1 MRRYVLS
8 LSTEELDLCER
19 VSVALLVPADPLAT
33 TELPLPHCQSLTRL
47 RLPQLILPY
56 LELDIKYFDLGM
68 EERDRTD
75 DRVTVESAEAIKK
88 YNVGIKVRLA
98 LCSAYR
104 QLPARSMVWSALV

>member
-1 MRRYVLS
+1 MTCAKEFLS
-8 LSTEELDLCER
+8 LCSCPQIRLQRQSFLCR
-19 VSVALLVPADPLAT
+19 IAN
-33 TELPLPHCQSLTRL
+33 QLTRL